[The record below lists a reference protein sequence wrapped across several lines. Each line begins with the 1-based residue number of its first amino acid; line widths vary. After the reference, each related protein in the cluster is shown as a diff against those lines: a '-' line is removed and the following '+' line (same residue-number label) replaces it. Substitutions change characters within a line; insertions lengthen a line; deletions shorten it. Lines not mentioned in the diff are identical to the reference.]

1 MVILPTPLLSIPP
14 PINVRRCRK
23 TGFLHVIVR
32 PLKYQYVG
40 ENFANNWNDR
50 AVVDVFGKARQIG

>member
-14 PINVRRCRK
+14 TLNVRK

-50 AVVDVFGKARQIG
+50 IVVDVFGEARQIG